1 MTNVWAFLV
10 AILVLVTIHEWGHY
24 WVAKRCGVEI
34 EKFSIGFGKPLFSW
48 TNKEGTVFCIA
59 AIPLGGY
66 VKMKGEYAIATDENQ
81 MSQGKGSFASKT
93 VWQRMAIVAAGPV
106 INLLFALLIFI
117 GLGYGDKHVTLTQ
130 VQTPVAQTLAADLG
144 LQSGDAITSVNG
156 RATHDWSQ
164 VSGRVLHAV
173 LNQKN
178 IVLTWNDA
186 SGATRTGE
194 IKIAGLSIEKDGLSE
209 KIGLAPQIAPLQIIQ
224 LIDESGAAAQ
234 AGLKKG
240 DIITAL
246 NGQNVHDYV
255 AFIKI
260 IQANAGQLLSIDV
273 LRDQKTIQ
281 LKLTPQ
287 SKEREIIDNGK
298 KVTKT
303 VGTIDAAL
311 SAQKSEVVHF
321 GVFAAISRGFTM
333 TYDAI
338 EMTFIGLYK
347 IATGQLSLKNIGG
360 PVSIAQVMGEGAKS
374 SVTDFVSRLAWLSI
388 SLGVLNLLPIPML
401 DGGHLMYYVVESIK
415 GSPVSERALALGQTV
430 GMAFLMMFMGL
441 AFYNDFMRL
450 FG

>member
-48 TNKEGTVFCIA
+48 TNKVGTVFCIA

-106 INLLFALLIFI
+106 INLLFALLIFM
-117 GLGYGDKHVTLTQ
+117 GLGYGDTYVTPTQ
-130 VQTPVAQTLAADLG
+130 VQAPAAQTLAAGLG
-144 LQSGDAITSVNG
+144 LQTGDTIIRVNG
-156 RATHDWSQ
+156 REANDWS
-164 VSGRVLHAV
+164 VVNRGVLDAVFERENLVLHWRNAAGV
-173 LNQKN
+173 EHSAELPTASLNIEEKG
-178 IVLTWNDA
+178 WND
-186 SGATRTGE
+186 
-194 IKIAGLSIEKDGLSE
+194 
-209 KIGLAPQIAPLQIIQ
+209 KIGLTPKVVPLNVGRVV
-224 LIDESGAAAQ
+224 DSSGAAAQ
-234 AGLKKG
+234 AGLQQH
-240 DIITAL
+240 DVIVSV
-246 NGQNVHDYV
+246 NGQSIDGRE

-260 IQANAGQLLSIDV
+260 IQASAGQSLNVSVI
-273 LRDQKTIQ
+273 RDQQT
-281 LKLTPQ
+281 LSLNLTPVL
-287 SKEREIIDNGK
+287 KGRPIVENGEV
-298 KVTKT
+298 VTKV
-303 VGTIDAAL
+303 VGTIGAEL
-311 SAQKSEVVHF
+311 LTTQVKVVHV
-321 GVFAAISRGFTM
+321 GILEAIPRGFNM

-338 EMTFIGLYK
+338 ALTVKGLYK

-401 DGGHLMYYVVESIK
+401 DGGHLMYYVVELIK

-430 GMAFLMMFMGL
+430 GMAFLMMFMGI